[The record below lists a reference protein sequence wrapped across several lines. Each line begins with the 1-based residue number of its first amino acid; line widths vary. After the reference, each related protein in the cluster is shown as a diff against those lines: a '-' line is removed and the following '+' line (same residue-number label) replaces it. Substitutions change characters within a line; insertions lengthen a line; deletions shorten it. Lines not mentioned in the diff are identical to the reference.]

1 MSAGGI
7 YLRQVDEL
15 IAMAEE
21 PYASEAVLQKL
32 LADHPDLLA
41 GDQTGDEPRR
51 WLFVSQEMSLA
62 SEQDGSGRWY
72 VDHLFIDQD
81 AVPTLVEVKRSND
94 TRIRRE
100 VVGQMLD
107 YAANAV
113 VYWNVEKLRV
123 AFESRC
129 EGRGVDPDEV
139 IRDRVGADADSDEF
153 WNRVKTNLAAG
164 KLRLVFVGD
173 EIPRELRR
181 IVEFLNGQMSATEV
195 LAVEVKQY
203 VGGGH
208 QTLVPR
214 LIEQTEA
221 ARQAKGAS
229 EARRWDKTSILEEIA
244 SNRGEK
250 ETIVA
255 AKIFSWAEQRGDLR
269 LWFGSGRRD
278 GSFIPGLDDK
288 TGYLFPFALYTY
300 GRVEV
305 QFQWMARRPP
315 FDSLDKRK
323 QLQAKLNEIHGVQI
337 LADALAKRP
346 SIPLS
351 TLTDDAALNAFLMTM
366 DWAIGQVQVTGATSE
381 AAP

>member
-1 MSAGGI
+1 MAAYG
-7 YLRQVDEL
+7 EL
-15 IAMAEE
+15 SMATVRRANAHPSVGCVVEHL
-21 PYASEAVLQKL
+21 P
-32 LADHPDLLA
+32 DHA
-41 GDQTGDEPRR
+41 ERGA
-51 WLFVSQEMSLA
+51 SLA
-62 SEQDGSGRWY
+62 YHPLECG
-72 VDHLFIDQD
+72 
-81 AVPTLVEVKRSND
+81 EVA
-94 TRIRRE
+94 
-100 VVGQMLD
+100 G
-107 YAANAV
+107 
-113 VYWNVEKLRV
+113 

-139 IRDRVGADADSDEF
+139 IRAHVGADAGSDEF

-214 LIEQTEA
+214 LIGQTEA
-221 ARQAKGAS
+221 ARHAKGAS

-255 AKIFSWAEQRGDLR
+255 ANIFSWAEQRGDLR

-305 QFQWMARRPP
+305 QFQWMARCPP

-323 QLQAKLNEIHGVQI
+323 QRQAKLNDIHGVQI
-337 LADALAKRP
+337 SDDALAKRP

-366 DWAIGQVQVTGATSE
+366 DWAIGQVQVTDATSE
-381 AAP
+381 TAP